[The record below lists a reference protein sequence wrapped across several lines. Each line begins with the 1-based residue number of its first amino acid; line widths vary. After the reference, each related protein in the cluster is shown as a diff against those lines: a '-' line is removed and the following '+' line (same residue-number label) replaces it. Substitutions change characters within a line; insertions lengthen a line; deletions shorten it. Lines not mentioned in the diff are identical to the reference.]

1 MELEG
6 GWRGSRELQREA
18 GAAVGREVVVTLTLV
33 VAKEMERNMWAGGQ
47 RKQALPMG

>member
-18 GAAVGREVVVTLTLV
+18 GAAVGGEVVVALTLV
-33 VAKEMERNMWAGGQ
+33 VAKEKERSVWAGGQ
-47 RKQALPMG
+47 GKQALPMG